1 MPIPKLPPGSR
12 RSPAPFE
19 AVPVAASL
27 LLAGLVPGT
36 AAAGGFEMGANG
48 TEALGRAGAFTAKA
62 DSPLALE
69 YNVAGLAQQR
79 GTRVLFDS
87 NLFFSDY
94 RFQRAG
100 GDAMGPYAEVSDHAQ
115 QPFYAPWFGLTTDFG
130 YFKRWTFSIGGF
142 GPASVGRHDFG
153 VFASSG
159 GTRGSA
165 GRYDVV
171 ATDLLIIQPTLA
183 VAFHAHRVI
192 DIGLSVQQVS
202 AVLNLASDSYVS
214 QAIPMHPESEACAMR
229 SETPGCDTFT
239 RVQVRSFNNFALQLG
254 LLLHPI
260 AGLHIGAHVRSAVNL
275 GLRPIEATG
284 TVSAS
289 DPPNVPLSSTF
300 GDAAATARMNAS
312 FTTGLPWIVRGG
324 IRYAFGRPGHE
335 IADIELDATY
345 EMWGQI
351 DGSNNNLTL
360 ENPPPLVNQGNPITI
375 RLLHNFH
382 DTFSLRLGGSFT
394 QPIGPEAG
402 LTLRLGALYDSSASD
417 SAWTRIDFDT
427 LAKVGGTAGLGF
439 RVRGFTI
446 NAAYAYLHSLPR
458 TVTDGQL
465 RPIDGQTGK
474 DLTINGQP
482 APAINNG
489 DYSGHNHIVSVGVTF
504 LFDEIIHG
512 SGWLAR
518 RGIND

>member
-1 MPIPKLPPGSR
+1 MLIPTCR
-12 RSPAPFE
+12 RSPAP
-19 AVPVAASL
+19 ASPIRPASALAASL
-27 LLAGLVPGT
+27 LLAGLPG
-36 AAAGGFEMGANG
+36 AASAGGFEMGANG

-94 RFQRAG
+94 RFQRTG
-100 GDAMGPYAEVSDHAQ
+100 GDALGPYAEVSDHAQ

-153 VFASSG
+153 IFASSG
-159 GTRGSA
+159 GTRGGA

-171 ATDLLIIQPTLA
+171 ATDLLIIQPTFA

-202 AVLNLASDSYVS
+202 AVLNLASASYVS
-214 QAIPMHPESEACAMR
+214 QAVPNHPESDACAMQ

-260 AGLHIGAHVRSAVNL
+260 GGLHIGAHVRSAVNL
-275 GLRPIEATG
+275 GIRPIEATG
-284 TVSAS
+284 IVSAT

-300 GDAAATARMNAS
+300 GDAAATAHMNAL
-312 FTTGLPWIVRGG
+312 FTTWLPWILRAGV
-324 IRYAFGRPGHE
+324 RYAFGRPGRE

-351 DGSNNNLTL
+351 DGSDNTLTL
-360 ENPPPLVNQGNPITI
+360 QNPPQLVNGGNPITI
-375 RLLHNFH
+375 RLTHNFH

-402 LTLRLGALYDSSASD
+402 ITLRLGALYDSSSSPTAF
-417 SAWTRIDFDT
+417 TRIDFDT
-427 LAKVGGTAGLGF
+427 LAKVGATAGLGF
-439 RVRGFTI
+439 RVRGFTV

-458 TVTDGQL
+458 TVTDGEL

-474 DLTINGQP
+474 DLMIGGQL

-489 DYSGHNHIVSVGVTF
+489 TYSGHNHIVSVGVTF
-504 LFDEIIHG
+504 LFDEIVHG
-512 SGWLAR
+512 SGWRAR
-518 RGIND
+518 RGLAD